1 MFSEIN
7 EVALSLVLFF
17 DTYAAQKSCPSHLR
31 VCPQTACYIYDK
43 DTGIAK
49 QSNIK
54 HGIEISYIYATI
66 RYQPEGYILTV

>member
-7 EVALSLVLFF
+7 EVALSLVFFF
-17 DTYAAQKSCPSHLR
+17 DAYAAQKSCPFHLR
-31 VCPQTACYIYDK
+31 VCPQTAYYINDK

-54 HGIEISYIYATI
+54 HVIKERERDLLIVMNIAVDGTF
-66 RYQPEGYILTV
+66 V

>member
-17 DTYAAQKSCPSHLR
+17 YAYAAPTSFPSHLR
-31 VCPQTACYIYDK
+31 MCPQAAYYIYDK

-54 HGIEISYIYATI
+54 HVIKVSYIYATL
-66 RYQPEGYILTV
+66 RYHSKGYILTV

>member
-7 EVALSLVLFF
+7 EVALSLLFFF
-17 DTYAAQKSCPSHLR
+17 DTYAAQISCPSHLR
-31 VCPQTACYIYDK
+31 VCPQTAYYIYDK

-54 HGIEISYIYATI
+54 HVIKVSYIYATL
-66 RYQPEGYILTV
+66 RYHPKGYILTV

>member
-7 EVALSLVLFF
+7 EVALSLVFFF
-17 DTYAAQKSCPSHLR
+17 DAYTAQKSCPFHLR
-31 VCPQTACYIYDK
+31 VCPQTAYYINDK

-54 HGIEISYIYATI
+54 HVIKVSYIYATL
-66 RYQPEGYILTV
+66 RYHPKGYILTV